1 VCLSITLLNADYIP
15 CDRRPFSVDICA
27 SFFRPVPYLASLRTI
42 LTPLALRLARRR
54 ARVHPA
60 ARRRR
65 SFASRPASSMH
76 SFLCN
81 ARLRRSRMRRH
92 RRSIVRPPRR
102 HPHLRSP
109 HHNPYTSAAGDDR
122 TRSETALSAA
132 ATHWPSTTANADILD
147 TLQRRSS
154 HHLLS
159 GSARLSFRVGY

>member
-1 VCLSITLLNADYIP
+1 M
-15 CDRRPFSVDICA
+15 
-27 SFFRPVPYLASLRTI
+27 
-42 LTPLALRLARRR
+42 LARRR

-154 HHLLS
+154 RHLLS
-159 GSARLSFRVGY
+159 ASRGAVSWYDCRQCAGRSGQASVSSTLAVFSCFCGPPVSTFGELALERNTNA